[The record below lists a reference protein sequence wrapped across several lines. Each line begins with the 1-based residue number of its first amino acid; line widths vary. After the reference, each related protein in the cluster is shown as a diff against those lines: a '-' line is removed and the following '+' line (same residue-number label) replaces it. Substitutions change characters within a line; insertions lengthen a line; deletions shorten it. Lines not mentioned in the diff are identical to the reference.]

1 MESLFIDNQTLIK
14 QYFKHREYLSP
25 NTQKKYISYFKKFEL
40 LLEYEIGTS
49 NSIGSN
55 IETIIKIANREYS
68 NKRMKSEYIKQFFLL
83 LNRINK
89 NIFLSDAIE
98 KYSKLTN
105 HHYTNKRQ
113 IDNMGIISVP
123 TLFSLLKHT
132 ELTDND
138 YCLFFL
144 LLNYGLDTDDLLI
157 NVSNDSGNYM
167 YLQSQ
172 RKDKN
177 KIASVKYI
185 LNNKKTIT
193 IKSQRF
199 IDTIMNHTAT
209 SVASGEEPTLF
220 NFGEYEN
227 ISDYINSR
235 FNHYLKTDEYICEKF
250 VYNLLVDYY
259 IKHSKYTKLAKLK
272 KTTQDASLD
281 AEED

>member
-1 MESLFIDNQTLIK
+1 MESLFIENQNLIK
-14 QYFKHREYLSP
+14 QYFKQREYLSP
-25 NTQKKYISYFKKFEL
+25 NTQKKYISYFKKFQT
-40 LLEYEIGTS
+40 LLEDENNTS
-49 NSIGSN
+49 NVIGSN
-55 IETIIKIANREYS
+55 IETIIKIANREYT
-68 NKRMKSEYIKQFFLL
+68 NKRMKSEYLKQFFLL

-105 HHYTNKRQ
+105 HHYTIKRQ
-113 IDNMGIISVP
+113 IDKMGIVSVP
-123 TLFSLLKHT
+123 ILFSLLKYS

-144 LLNYGLDTDDLLI
+144 LLNYGLDTDDLII
-157 NVSNDSGNYM
+157 NVKNDSGNYM
-167 YLQSQ
+167 YLQFQ
-172 RKDKN
+172 KKDKN

-199 IDTIMNHTAT
+199 IDTIINHT
-209 SVASGEEPTLF
+209 EPKLF
-220 NFGEYEN
+220 DFGEYEN

-235 FNHYLKTDEYICEKF
+235 FNHYLNTDEYICEIF

-259 IKHSKYTKLAKLK
+259 IKHLKYTKLDKLK
-272 KTTQDASLD
+272 KT
-281 AEED
+281 ED

>member
-1 MESLFIDNQTLIK
+1 MESLFIENQNLIK
-14 QYFKHREYLSP
+14 QYFKQREYLSP
-25 NTQKKYISYFKKFEL
+25 NTQKKYISYFKKFQT
-40 LLEYEIGTS
+40 LLEDENTTS

-55 IETIIKIANREYS
+55 IETIIKIADREYS
-68 NKRMKSEYIKQFFLL
+68 NKRMKSEYLKQFFLL

-105 HHYTNKRQ
+105 HHYTEKRQ
-113 IDNMGIISVP
+113 IDNTDIINVP
-123 TLFSLLKHT
+123 SLFSLLKHS

-157 NVSNDSGNYM
+157 NVKNDSGNYM

-172 RKDKN
+172 QKDKN

-199 IDTIMNHTAT
+199 IDTIMNHT
-209 SVASGEEPTLF
+209 EPTLF
-220 NFGEYEN
+220 DFGEYEN

-235 FNHYLKTDEYICEKF
+235 FNYYLKTDEYICENF
-250 VYNLLVDYY
+250 IYNLLVDYY

-272 KTTQDASLD
+272 KT
-281 AEED
+281 ED